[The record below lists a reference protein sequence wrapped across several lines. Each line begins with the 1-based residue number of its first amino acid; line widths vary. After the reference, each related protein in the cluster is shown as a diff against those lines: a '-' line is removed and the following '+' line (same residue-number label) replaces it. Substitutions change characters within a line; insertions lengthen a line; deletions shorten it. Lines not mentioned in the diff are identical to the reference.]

1 MQMIADKLKIIPV
14 NPFSDAFYFI
24 NMFVYDASFIICKL
38 RFIIAA
44 YSNEIKTIIPVIVI
58 P

>member
-1 MQMIADKLKIIPV
+1 MIADKLKIIPV